1 MVTPVFSP
9 VMPASTA
16 RLHRRRFLAVAG
28 LAPLA
33 PFAPRAARAADGDT
47 PAAVFDEAVRLFFA
61 ARPVESAQAFDRLVK
76 LAPRSEPELWQRGL
90 ALYYAERFDDGRRQF
105 ELHRTVNPADVENVA
120 WHFACVARAEGAE
133 AARKAIIPV
142 GEDGRVPMKEIH
154 ALFAGRAE
162 PAAVLAAA
170 EAGPEPA
177 RRNQLCYAHQY
188 LGLHAEALG
197 DVPRAREHTLAAAGP
212 FSMNHYM
219 GKVAQV
225 HARLRGWQAA
235 PRP

>member
-1 MVTPVFSP
+1 
-9 VMPASTA
+9 MPMPMPMPMPM
-16 RLHRRRFLAVAG
+16 RRRRFLACAG
-28 LAPLA
+28 LAPLGCA
-33 PFAPRAARAADGDT
+33 GLLPDVVGVARAAEPDT
-47 PAAVFDEAVRLFFA
+47 PAAVFAEAVRLFFA
-61 ARPVESAQAFDRLVK
+61 ARPVESARAFDRLVD
-76 LAPRSEPELWQRGL
+76 LAPGSEPELWQRGL
-90 ALYYAERFDDGRRQF
+90 ALYYAGRFADGRRQF

-120 WHFACVARAEGAE
+120 WHFACVARADGAE

-142 GEDGRVPMKEIH
+142 GEDGRVPMREIH

-170 EAGPEPA
+170 DAGPEPA
-177 RRNQLCYAHQY
+177 RRNQLFYAHQY

-212 FSMNHYM
+212 FAMNHYM

-225 HARLRGWQAA
+225 HARLRGWQAE
-235 PRP
+235 PTP

>member
-1 MVTPVFSP
+1 MRSP
-9 VMPASTA
+9 RGAGAAAPAES
-16 RLHRRRFLAVAG
+16 
-28 LAPLA
+28 
-33 PFAPRAARAADGDT
+33 
-47 PAAVFDEAVRLFFA
+47 PAAVFEEAVRLFFA
-61 ARPVESAQAFDRLVK
+61 ARPVESAQAFDRRVT
-76 LAPRSEPELWQRGL
+76 LAPKSEPELWQRGL
-90 ALYYAERFDDGRRQF
+90 ALYYAERFADGRRQF

-142 GEDGRVPMKEIH
+142 GEDGRVPMREIH

-170 EAGPEPA
+170 DAGPEPA
-177 RRNQLCYAHQY
+177 RRNQLFYAHQY

-212 FSMNHYM
+212 FAMNHYM

-225 HARLRGWQAA
+225 HARLRGWQAEPA
-235 PRP
+235 P